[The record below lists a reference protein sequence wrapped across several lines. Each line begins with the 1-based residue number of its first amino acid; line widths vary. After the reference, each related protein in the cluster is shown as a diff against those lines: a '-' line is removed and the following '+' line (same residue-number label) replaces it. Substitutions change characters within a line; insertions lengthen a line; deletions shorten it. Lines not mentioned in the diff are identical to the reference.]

1 MAFQASHIMIAFKK
15 LHKII
20 RCTRSY
26 ATTLS
31 ATARMKAPRCLPVS
45 TMDRSAVSRLLLVN
59 QLGRAH
65 NHPGRELADVHT
77 AADKDL
83 QQRKRLCESVQMQHL
98 RGREIHTPII
108 VRRDLLPCRSSS
120 PRAQSSR
127 CPSGRYAPSLGSSG
141 AQDRPE
147 RRRRIQ

>member
-1 MAFQASHIMIAFKK
+1 MIAFKK

-65 NHPGRELADVHT
+65 ILTESLPMSIPRLARICNSESVCVSLYKCSICVAERSTHLSLFAETCCLAD
-77 AADKDL
+77 
-83 QQRKRLCESVQMQHL
+83 L
-98 RGREIHTPII
+98 RHPELK
-108 VRRDLLPCRSSS
+108 VVDVLPVDML
-120 PRAQSSR
+120 PV
-127 CPSGRYAPSLGSSG
+127 
-141 AQDRPE
+141 
-147 RRRRIQ
+147 